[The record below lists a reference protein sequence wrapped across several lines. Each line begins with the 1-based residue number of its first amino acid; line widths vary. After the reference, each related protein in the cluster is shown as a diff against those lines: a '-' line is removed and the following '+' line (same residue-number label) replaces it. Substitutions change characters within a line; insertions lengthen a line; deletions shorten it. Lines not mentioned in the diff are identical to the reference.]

1 MKLREFL
8 IGNFK
13 NDIIMKRFLERLAMV
28 AFVAMVV
35 FASGDTTANLMGV
48 VAAAVVMAC
57 CQVKINTLGDE

>member
-1 MKLREFL
+1 
-8 IGNFK
+8 
-13 NDIIMKRFLERLAMV
+13 MKRFLERTAMV

-57 CQVKINTLGDE
+57 CQVKLNTLGDGGDK